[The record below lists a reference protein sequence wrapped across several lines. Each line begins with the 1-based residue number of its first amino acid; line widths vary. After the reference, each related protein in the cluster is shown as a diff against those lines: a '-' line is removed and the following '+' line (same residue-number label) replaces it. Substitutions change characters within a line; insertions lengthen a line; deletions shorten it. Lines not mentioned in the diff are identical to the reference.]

1 MNTPQLSVVI
11 IGRNE
16 GERLE
21 HCIGSVQAI
30 DYPQNKIEI
39 IYVDSNSTD
48 GSTERAKALG
58 VQQVL
63 SVKPERPTAAI
74 GRNAGWRA
82 ASAPLILFLD
92 GDTILNPQFV
102 KVAVESFNDSQ
113 VAIVTGHVRER
124 YPQAS
129 IYQQVLN
136 LDWIAQAGMS
146 ETCGGIALMRRDVL
160 QQVNGFNSELIAG
173 EEPEM
178 CQRIRAKGYQILH
191 IDQDMV
197 LHDLAMTHW
206 SQYWRRSVRTGHAYA
221 EVSNLLKSN
230 SINFWQQESRQNFL
244 RASFFIGIFIVG
256 FILSILLQS
265 ILPLLTSGLVFLG
278 LSLRSGWKSRWKST
292 RLMTLLWYG
301 LHSQFQQIPIMIGQ
315 LSYYYNNRHGKQQEL
330 IEYK

>member
-1 MNTPQLSVVI
+1 MNIPQLSVVI

-21 HCIGSVQAI
+21 HCIRSVQAI
-30 DYPQNKIEI
+30 DYPQSNIET

-92 GDTILNPQFV
+92 GDTILDPDFV
-102 KVAVESFNDSQ
+102 KVAVESFNDSKI
-113 VAIVTGHVRER
+113 AIVSGHVRER

-136 LDWIAQAGMS
+136 LDWIAQAGIS
-146 ETCGGIALMRRDVL
+146 ETCGGIALMRRDIL
-160 QQVNGFNSELIAG
+160 EQVNGFNSELIAG

-178 CQRIRAKGYQILH
+178 CQRIRAKGSKILH

-230 SINFWQQESRQNFL
+230 SINFWQRESRQNFV
-244 RASFFIGIFIVG
+244 RVSFFISIFILG
-256 FILSILLQS
+256 FIMNILWF
-265 ILPLLTSGLVFLG
+265 SGLVFLA

-292 RLMTLLWYG
+292 RLMTLFWYG

-315 LSYYYNNRHGKQQEL
+315 LSYYYGKKQQL

>member
-1 MNTPQLSVVI
+1 MDIPQLSVVI

-21 HCIGSVQAI
+21 HCIRSVQAI
-30 DYPQNKIEI
+30 DYPQSNIEV

-48 GSTERAKALG
+48 GSQDRATALG
-58 VQQVL
+58 VQQAL

-92 GDTILNPQFV
+92 GDTILNPNFV
-102 KVAVESFNDSQ
+102 KVAVESFNDSKI
-113 VAIVTGHVRER
+113 AIVSGHVRER

-136 LDWIAQAGMS
+136 LDWIAQAGIS

-160 QQVNGFNSELIAG
+160 EQVNGFNSELIAG

-178 CQRIRAKGYQILH
+178 CQRIRAKGYKILH
-191 IDQDMV
+191 IDKDMV

-221 EVSNLLKSN
+221 EVSNLLKSS
-230 SINFWQQESRQNFL
+230 SINFWQRESRKNFVE
-244 RASFFIGIFIVG
+244 ASFFISIFILG
-256 FILSILLQS
+256 FIMNILWF
-265 ILPLLTSGLVFLG
+265 SGLVFLM

-292 RLMTLLWYG
+292 RLMTLFWYG

-315 LSYYYNNRHGKQQEL
+315 LSYYYGKKQQL

>member
-1 MNTPQLSVVI
+1 MNILQLSVVI

-21 HCIGSVQAI
+21 HCIRSVQAI
-30 DYPQNKIEI
+30 DYPQSNIEI
-39 IYVDSNSTD
+39 IYVDSNSSD
-48 GSTERAKALG
+48 RSTKRAAALG

-92 GDTILNPQFV
+92 GDTILDPNFI
-102 KVAVESFNDSQ
+102 KVAVESFNDSNI
-113 VAIVTGHVRER
+113 AIVSGHVRER

-129 IYQQVLN
+129 IYQQVLD
-136 LDWIAQAGMS
+136 LDWIAQSGIS

-160 QQVNGFNSELIAG
+160 EQVDGFNSELIAG

-178 CQRIRAKGYQILH
+178 CQRIGAKGYKILH

-221 EVSNLLKSN
+221 EVSNLLKSS
-230 SINFWQQESRQNFL
+230 SINFWQRESRQNFL
-244 RASFFIGIFIVG
+244 RASFFISIFILG
-256 FILSILLQS
+256 FIMNILWF
-265 ILPLLTSGLVFLG
+265 SGLVFLV
-278 LSLRSGWKSRWKST
+278 LSLRSGWKSRWKSS
-292 RLMTLLWYG
+292 RLMTLFWYG

-315 LSYYYNNRHGKQQEL
+315 LSYYYGKPQQL